1 MTPLAVV
8 TAPPERPLLP
18 TGTLDLVLHGR
29 PGSSAVMIGRADAL
43 AHLVD
48 LVDAADVIDG
58 DQPAVALVAGEAGIG
73 KTRLVRELLT
83 AAGPSVPAFTIL
95 AEPGS
100 IGRAHGAMGS
110 FATAVDPAQALVDAI
125 ATAVTTGPALLIVE
139 DLHWIDAES
148 AAAVDLIARQAWPR
162 LVIVGTYRPADLAR
176 GAPGGELV
184 VRLERRHAVEQVR
197 LERLDRNDVGRLI
210 TSITR
215 AQPSS
220 AVVEAVDR
228 RSGGVPF
235 VIEELVRC
243 CGPDTLADDVLTAEL
258 PWSLEE
264 AVRQQVIGLGA
275 DERVVVEALAVY
287 GRAIDFDTLLDLV
300 ALDEQTVVVA
310 LRDLIDRDV
319 VIESVDERFWFTH
332 ALMADAI
339 VHQLMGRERRRL
351 HERCFEAERARPGA
365 DAGMLA
371 RHAAGAGRYDEIVAI
386 ARRGAPAYLVRGAAF
401 QALRLAADALAEAPD
416 DPLLLGVATEAAWRL
431 DFDAEAIATAT
442 RWAAVATTDDD
453 RIEAQRLLGR
463 LRHEQGDDAGRRAA
477 VQRLRTMVDELAAPA
492 VRARAAAA
500 IAQLCML
507 GGESSDAVRWA
518 DQAIVDGH
526 AAGAP
531 AIVARARVERAS
543 ARAGRVPR
551 SESVEEFNDALAAVR
566 AIGDPVVE
574 SRALNNMLEVVPPH
588 SPVGRTLIA
597 ELFEVTGRSG
607 FDKLGIGPVSQWQVR
622 AATGAG
628 DMPAVR
634 RAMGGGRTTTSA
646 SPYVREAMTI
656 AVLAIE
662 DGRFDDAR
670 RWFDDHAVVTYE
682 CPKSAVVS
690 LGLRI
695 DAGQGDT
702 QAARRSYAHLL
713 ATTPPGDDVFLLDS
727 AIDIVEAALSIGI
740 DPVDVRRD
748 LETWFAAHPSSGD
761 VIRHVDG
768 VLALAEGRP
777 EDAASSLRA
786 IVDEPDERLS
796 RPVLGSLRTS
806 LAAALLAVG
815 DRAAAIAAVTEA
827 LTDDLARWPGVRRD
841 RAEALLRRL
850 QGSSSRADG
859 ELTSR
864 EREVAS
870 LLVHGLT
877 NGQLAERLFISPKT
891 AAVHVS
897 NILTKLGLS
906 SRAEIA
912 AWAVRNGLELS
923 VAS

>member
-1 MTPLAVV
+1 MLRGVADANPSSGASP
-8 TAPPERPLLP
+8 A
-18 TGTLDLVLHGR
+18 GTLDAMLHGR
-29 PGSSAVMIGRADAL
+29 PGKSAVMIGRADAL
-43 AHLVD
+43 ARLVD

-73 KTRLVRELLT
+73 KTRLVRELLL
-83 AAGPSVPAFTIL
+83 AAGSGVAAFTVV

-100 IGRAHGAMGS
+100 MGRAHGAIGS
-110 FATAVDPAQALVDAI
+110 FGGDGDPAQALVDAI
-125 ATAVTTGPALLIVE
+125 AAAVAVGPALLIVE

-148 AAAVDLIARQAWPR
+148 AAAVDLIARQPWPQ
-162 LVIVGTYRPADLAR
+162 LVIVGTYRPADLSR

-184 VRLERRHAVEQVR
+184 QRLERRHAVEQVR
-197 LERLDRNDVGRLI
+197 LDRLDRGDVAALVA
-210 TSITR
+210 SIIC

-220 AVVEAVDR
+220 AVVEAVHR

-243 CGPDTLADDVLTAEL
+243 CGAGAFADDFLSAEL

-287 GRAIDFDTLLDLV
+287 GRAIDFDTLLQIV
-300 ALDEQTVVVA
+300 AVDEREVVA
-310 LRDLIDRDV
+310 ALRGLIDRDV
-319 VIESVDERFWFTH
+319 VIESVEERFWFNH
-332 ALMADAI
+332 ALVADAI

-351 HERCFEAERARPGA
+351 HERCFDAERGRPDA
-365 DAGMLA
+365 DAGVLA

-386 ARRGAPAYLVRGAAF
+386 ARAGAPTYLARGASF

-431 DFDAEAIATAT
+431 DFDEEAIATAT
-442 RWAAVATTDDD
+442 RWAAVATDDAD

-463 LRHEQGDDAGRRAA
+463 LRHEQGDESGRLAA
-477 VQRLRTMVDELAAPA
+477 VRRLESFAGELAEPGA
-492 VRARAAAA
+492 RACAAAA
-500 IAQLCML
+500 IAQLRML
-507 GGESSDAVRWA
+507 GGESVDAVEWA
-518 DQAIVDGH
+518 DRAIVDGV
-526 AAGAP
+526 AAGDP

-543 ARAGRVPR
+543 ARSGLVPR
-551 SESVEEFNDALAAVR
+551 DEAMAELAEALAAVR
-566 AIGDPVVE
+566 AVGDPVVE
-574 SRALNNMLEVVPPH
+574 SRAINNALEIVAPH
-588 SPVGRTLIA
+588 SPAGRALIA
-597 ELFEVTGRSG
+597 DMVEVTRRSG
-607 FDKLGIGPVSQWQVR
+607 FDKLGIGPVSHWQVR
-622 AATGAG
+622 AALGAG

-634 RAMGGGRTTTSA
+634 RALGSGR
-646 SPYVREAMTI
+646 SPTLAAPFLWEGATVAYL
-656 AVLAIE
+656 AVE
-662 DGRFDDAR
+662 EGRFDDAA
-670 RWFDDHAVVTYE
+670 RWFDEHVVATHE
-682 CPKSAVVS
+682 CPKSTVIA
-690 LGLRI
+690 LALRI
-695 DAGQGDT
+695 AAGQGATDEARQRYAMLL
-702 QAARRSYAHLL
+702 QASPMGDYAF
-713 ATTPPGDDVFLLDS
+713 VLDG
-727 AIDIVEAALSIGI
+727 AVDFVEAALAVG
-740 DPVDVRRD
+740 VDARTIRSD
-748 LETWFAAHPSSGD
+748 LGVWLVDHPSKAAID
-761 VIRHVDG
+761 RHVDG
-768 VLALAEGRP
+768 LLALADGRVD
-777 EDAASSLRA
+777 DAVALLRA
-786 IVDEPDERLS
+786 VVAEPDERLT
-796 RPVLGSLRTS
+796 RPVLGTLRTA
-806 LAAALLAVG
+806 LAAARLAIG
-815 DRAAAIAAVTEA
+815 DRAGALAAVVEA
-827 LTDDLARWPGVRRD
+827 LDTDLAHWPGVRRD

-877 NGQLAERLFISPKT
+877 NGQLAERLYISPKT